1 MNEDDVGEGGV
12 EEHVDHTVAL
22 GVRLGQGET
31 HTWTIWELLEPNN
44 IKLKIELLYPR
55 GNCLAINV

>member
-1 MNEDDVGEGGV
+1 MDEDDVGEGGV

-31 HTWTIWELLEPNN
+31 HTWTKNN
-44 IKLKIELLYPR
+44 MGAFGAK
-55 GNCLAINV
+55 